1 MIIFPFQYI
10 TLLNARILRIL
21 NPVFD
26 IESLVLNFWKMKK
39 DFLIK
44 LLAIEGEGIKDTCF
58 FSMVK
63 FFGDFNVV
71 VEISH

>member
-1 MIIFPFQYI
+1 
-10 TLLNARILRIL
+10 
-21 NPVFD
+21 
-26 IESLVLNFWKMKK
+26 MKK